1 MQLSSLK
8 GISENKRHIMP
19 QQNTNSSSMLGKF
32 FETVFMFAFKM
43 FLWATW
49 AVLRATELIAGG
61 IATWIKNNLNK

>member
-1 MQLSSLK
+1 
-8 GISENKRHIMP
+8 
-19 QQNTNSSSMLGKF
+19 MLGKF